1 MVISSSDETIDV
13 VVSAMVWFIYPFAF
27 MIITAESH
35 PTRYQEKIQELL
47 FYWYITETLSG
58 RHPWMEIQHL
68 GQNGLALK
76 IQTESEARVA
86 AKELFQNVAKPGSKF
101 IELGDLARFLPET
114 DAFSFLN
121 IFGQTEEDGTTRIIS
136 PSRLP
141 FIVNETTGISC
152 SSMQHLMVYA
162 YRLEMSLVLSM
173 KDTDSIMNAMRITVF
188 LTAAIADLVAF
199 VPVYLTLG
207 VSGSMV
213 YMFFIF
219 LALRAIKHSQQWS
232 FILDSTMLFLFRHPY
247 SVGEKCIN
255 DGVEMVVKKINFS
268 SITFVGLDMKEYQI
282 SGGTVRSKWRIDL
295 FRGSSTLEKMQ
306 LILSE
311 SQGNLFP

>member
-1 MVISSSDETIDV
+1 MVISSSDETNDV

-152 SSMQHLMVYA
+152 SSMLHLMARDVSCLVNERH
-162 YRLEMSLVLSM
+162 RLYNERYEDHSLPDRCDCRLS
-173 KDTDSIMNAMRITVF
+173 SICSSISNARRT
-188 LTAAIADLVAF
+188 
-199 VPVYLTLG
+199 
-207 VSGSMV
+207 GSMV

>member
-86 AKELFQNVAKPGSKF
+86 AKELFQNVAKPGSKRGWDNPNHLP
-101 IELGDLARFLPET
+101 ISATIHSVCLQARDVSCL
-114 DAFSFLN
+114 
-121 IFGQTEEDGTTRIIS
+121 
-136 PSRLP
+136 
-141 FIVNETTGISC
+141 VNERHRLYNERYEDHSLPDRCDCRLSSIC
-152 SSMQHLMVYA
+152 SSI
-162 YRLEMSLVLSM
+162 S
-173 KDTDSIMNAMRITVF
+173 NARRT
-188 LTAAIADLVAF
+188 
-199 VPVYLTLG
+199 
-207 VSGSMV
+207 GSMV

-219 LALRAIKHSQQWS
+219 LALHAIKHSQQWS

-311 SQGNLFP
+311 SQVLSLLKMQRLFNYSFED

>member
-47 FYWYITETLSG
+47 FYCLE
-58 RHPWMEIQHL
+58 HEEK

-86 AKELFQNVAKPGSKF
+86 AKELFQNVAKPGS
-101 IELGDLARFLPET
+101 E
-114 DAFSFLN
+114 
-121 IFGQTEEDGTTRIIS
+121 
-136 PSRLP
+136 
-141 FIVNETTGISC
+141 
-152 SSMQHLMVYA
+152 
-162 YRLEMSLVLSM
+162 LEMSLVLSM

-207 VSGSMV
+207 
-213 YMFFIF
+213 
-219 LALRAIKHSQQWS
+219 
-232 FILDSTMLFLFRHPY
+232 
-247 SVGEKCIN
+247 
-255 DGVEMVVKKINFS
+255 MVVKKINFS

-282 SGGTVRSKWRIDL
+282 SGGTVRSKWRINL

-311 SQGNLFP
+311 SQVLSLLKMQRLFNYSFED

>member
-1 MVISSSDETIDV
+1 MEH
-13 VVSAMVWFIYPFAF
+13 
-27 MIITAESH
+27 E
-35 PTRYQEKIQELL
+35 EK
-47 FYWYITETLSG
+47 
-58 RHPWMEIQHL
+58 

-152 SSMQHLMVYA
+152 SSMLHLMVYA

-199 VPVYLTLG
+199 VPLYLTLG
-207 VSGSMV
+207 VPDQWFTCSSFSWR
-213 YMFFIF
+213 YM
-219 LALRAIKHSQQWS
+219 L
-232 FILDSTMLFLFRHPY
+232 
-247 SVGEKCIN
+247 
-255 DGVEMVVKKINFS
+255 
-268 SITFVGLDMKEYQI
+268 
-282 SGGTVRSKWRIDL
+282 
-295 FRGSSTLEKMQ
+295 
-306 LILSE
+306 
-311 SQGNLFP
+311 